1 MLLNALK
8 RLGGIGHDILLIS
21 PIVIEPIQNLKI
33 KHLGNNNPR
42 LHTDEILIA
51 LSISAATNPTAALA
65 LKQLFQAKGCE
76 AHSSVI
82 LSQVDET
89 TFRKLGVNLTTE
101 PVYQSKSCTTNKKHK
116 DFIFKKPVP
125 LGTGFYFS

>member
-8 RLGGIGHDILLIS
+8 RLGGISHDILLIS

-51 LSISAATNPTAALA
+51 PFHQRRHEPYRVLLFPQAASNQSAAAA
-65 LKQLFQAKGCE
+65 
-76 AHSSVI
+76 SI
-82 LSQVDET
+82 P
-89 TFRKLGVNLTTE
+89 R
-101 PVYQSKSCTTNKKHK
+101 
-116 DFIFKKPVP
+116 
-125 LGTGFYFS
+125 